1 MILNSETVSKLRR
14 TALDRR
20 QAILAKSPATEVT
33 LAGLFELVH
42 AYHDGSWKEPDPA
55 SGDWLAPDVRRLLLA
70 VSRQIGG
77 TGDLFQDGRLIILK
91 PGLRIDYLPDERSL
105 LANERA
111 QRVEHLFV
119 NAAVAPLLPK
129 KLMEAHARCFSE
141 MICNVRDHS
150 AANGREMPGA
160 LVEFHITRGVAHYAV
175 ADMGRGVRQ
184 SLGENPRWDGLSGDP
199 EALTAV
205 LKENASRKVSEG
217 GGDGFRQ
224 VVKALVGLNG
234 SLRLQS
240 GTGIATARNKDGEPI
255 CQTASCPKLTGLRVS
270 VSFSGGIE
278 PIEQAISL
286 T

>member
-1 MILNSETVSKLRR
+1 MILNSETVTKLRR
-14 TALDRR
+14 TTVDKRRAL
-20 QAILAKSPATEVT
+20 LANNSATDVT

-42 AYHDGSWKEPDPA
+42 SYIDGSWKEPDPA
-55 SGDWLAPDVRRLLLA
+55 SGDWLAPDIRRLFFA
-70 VSRQIGG
+70 VAHKIGG
-77 TGDLFQDGRLIILK
+77 TGDLFQDGRLIMLK

-105 LANERA
+105 VANERN

-119 NAAVAPLLPK
+119 NAAVPPLLPK
-129 KLMEAHARCFSE
+129 KLMEAHARCLSE

-150 AANGREMPGA
+150 AAIGCQMPGA
-160 LVEFHITRGVAHYAV
+160 LVGFHIIGGVAHYAV

-184 SLGENPRWDGLSGDP
+184 SLSENPRWDGLSGDP

-240 GTGIATARNKDGEPI
+240 GTGVAIARNKDGEPI
-255 CQTASCPKLTGLRVS
+255 CQTASCPALTGMRVS
-270 VSFSGGIE
+270 VSFSGGSE
-278 PIEQAISL
+278 PIERAINL